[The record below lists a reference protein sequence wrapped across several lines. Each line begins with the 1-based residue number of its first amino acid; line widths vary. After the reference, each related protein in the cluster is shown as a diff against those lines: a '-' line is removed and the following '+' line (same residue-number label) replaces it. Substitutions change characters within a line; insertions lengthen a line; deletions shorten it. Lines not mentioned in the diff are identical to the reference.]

1 MSVNLGENKISDI
14 VKATEGTG
22 GTSNYNDLTNK
33 PQINGVTLTG
43 NLTTE
48 DLNIDVSNIDAY
60 TKQETDNLIDS
71 KIAAAGTTKADT
83 TYVDNQ
89 LNLKADKSTV
99 ETSLAAKANT
109 SDVYTKDET
118 ASAISSAITGKAD
131 TTYVDNQLSLK
142 SDKSNTY
149 TKTEVDNSISSLST
163 TINNKL
169 NNKADKST
177 TYTKEETTTAI
188 NNAITGKA
196 DTTYVD
202 GQLELKADKTDTYTK
217 EEIDDLLE
225 QPNIS
230 GDTLPIGTM
239 ILWSGTTTPQNW
251 LLCDGR
257 EVSRETYSELFA
269 IIGTTWGAGDGST
282 SFNLPN
288 YVNKFPLGAGG
299 DVDLAETG
307 GEKEHTLTVDELAKH
322 THTGVVD
329 SIGNK
334 LTTGWGSGSDN
345 TSVIA
350 VTATQNMGRQVYTVS
365 SGGGQA
371 HNNMP
376 PYTGSYYIIKAKQS
390 AGVVATVVD
399 TLESTSTT
407 DALSANMGRKLKDL
421 ASGIV
426 YETTLEED
434 SSSIV
439 VDNLDIVA
447 DGGEYEFDLLANAD
461 KSSEVEIKIDNFIN
475 SYFNIINYVAD
486 STDGSHTIT
495 PGGSY
500 QPNEDAIKGWLYLA
514 DSEASSY
521 FSVTRGKI
529 WCIDGKTNYH
539 IEHSLALRSRHSLSD
554 IRGLIGVDNN
564 NINSLTFSATEG
576 AKFKAGTKLIIRK
589 TKNINRG

>member
-1 MSVNLGENKISDI
+1 MSVNLGSNKISDI
-14 VKATEGTG
+14 VLATEGTG

-48 DLNIDVSNIDAY
+48 DLNIDTGSIDAY

-71 KIAAAGTTKADT
+71 KIAAAGTTKADV
-83 TYVDNQ
+83 TYVDTQ

-118 ASAISSAITGKAD
+118 AGAISSAITGKAD

-163 TINNKL
+163 NINSKL

-177 TYTKEETTTAI
+177 TYTKEETTSAI

-217 EEIDDLLE
+217 EEIDDLLDS
-225 QPNIS
+225 PNIT

-269 IIGTTWGAGDGST
+269 VIGTTWGAGDGST

-288 YVNKFPLGAGG
+288 YVNKFPIGAGG

-307 GEKEHTLTVDELAKH
+307 GEKSHTLTIDEMPSH
-322 THTGVVD
+322 THT
-329 SIGNK
+329 ITGNK
-334 LTTGWGSGSDN
+334 GSGAWDDGALWFHGAGTN
-345 TSVIA
+345 TPK
-350 VTATQNMGRQVYTVS
+350 TAQTSAIG
-365 SGGGQA
+365 SGQP

-376 PYTGSYYIIKAKQS
+376 PYAGSYYIIKAKQS
-390 AGVVATVVD
+390 AGVIANVVD
-399 TLESTSTT
+399 TLESISTT
-407 DALSANMGRKLKDL
+407 DALSANMGRKLNEKGLKKLWENPNTTVAFSRQDITL
-421 ASGIV
+421 SSDDYDYLTWFYYDDTGKNYSMSRQSLKGSGAMFNHSFTGSITNIARTIAYV
-426 YETTLEED
+426 SNTKFTIEECR
-434 SSSIV
+434 SVTSTGSSITNERLIPIAV
-439 VDNLDIVA
+439 Y
-447 DGGEYEFDLLANAD
+447 GG
-461 KSSEVEIKIDNFIN
+461 
-475 SYFNIINYVAD
+475 
-486 STDGSHTIT
+486 
-495 PGGSY
+495 
-500 QPNEDAIKGWLYLA
+500 
-514 DSEASSY
+514 
-521 FSVTRGKI
+521 
-529 WCIDGKTNYH
+529 
-539 IEHSLALRSRHSLSD
+539 
-554 IRGLIGVDNN
+554 
-564 NINSLTFSATEG
+564 
-576 AKFKAGTKLIIRK
+576 KF
-589 TKNINRG
+589 

>member
-1 MSVNLGENKISDI
+1 MSVNLGSNKISDI
-14 VKATEGTG
+14 VSATEGTG

-48 DLNIDVSNIDAY
+48 DLNIDTGSIDAY

-71 KIAAAGTTKADT
+71 KIAAAGTTKADV
-83 TYVDNQ
+83 TYVDTQ

-163 TINNKL
+163 NINSKL

-177 TYTKEETTTAI
+177 TYTKEETTAAI
-188 NNAITGKA
+188 NTAITGKA

-202 GQLELKADKTDTYTK
+202 GQLANKADKSDTYTK
-217 EEIDDLLE
+217 EEVDDLLE
-225 QPNIS
+225 QPNIT

-269 IIGTTWGAGDGST
+269 VIGTTWGAGDGST

-288 YVNKFPLGAGG
+288 YVDKFPIGAGG

-307 GEKEHTLTVDELAKH
+307 GEKEHNLTVDEMPAH
-322 THTGVVD
+322 QHRMASYT
-329 SIGNK
+329 
-334 LTTGWGSGSDN
+334 GSGSTNDGYN
-345 TSVIA
+345 ANV
-350 VTATQNMGRQVYTVS
+350 GDGVYRASLYTNHT
-365 SGGGQA
+365 GGGQP

-376 PYTGSYYIIKAKQS
+376 PYAGSYYIIKAKQS
-390 AGVVATVVD
+390 AGVIANVVD

-407 DALSANMGRKLKDL
+407 DALSANMGRKLNEKGLKKLWENSNPNVAFSRQDITL
-421 ASGIV
+421 SSDDYDYLTWFYYDDTGKNYSMSRQSLKGSGAIFNHSFAGSITNIARTIAYV
-426 YETTLEED
+426 SNTKFTIEECR
-434 SSSIV
+434 SATSTGSSITNERLIPIAV
-439 VDNLDIVA
+439 Y
-447 DGGEYEFDLLANAD
+447 GG
-461 KSSEVEIKIDNFIN
+461 
-475 SYFNIINYVAD
+475 
-486 STDGSHTIT
+486 
-495 PGGSY
+495 
-500 QPNEDAIKGWLYLA
+500 
-514 DSEASSY
+514 
-521 FSVTRGKI
+521 
-529 WCIDGKTNYH
+529 
-539 IEHSLALRSRHSLSD
+539 
-554 IRGLIGVDNN
+554 
-564 NINSLTFSATEG
+564 
-576 AKFKAGTKLIIRK
+576 KF
-589 TKNINRG
+589 